1 MGVGLKQLK
10 FNYGEKD
17 TYIIHSQKICY
28 VICNCN
34 IANIDI
40 VAFHL
45 SKRLNNN
52 LYYTLE
58 KLIFSA
64 RTYKSFCP
72 SLFSQ
77 SEEKFAKCSHEREED
92 KFCDS
97 QIFHFYKN
105 LVNAY

>member
-40 VAFHL
+40 VAFYL
-45 SKRLNNN
+45 LKRLNNN

-64 RTYKSFCP
+64 RIYKSFCP
-72 SLFSQ
+72 PFSVSQ
-77 SEEKFAKCSHEREED
+77 KKNSPNAATREKKANSAIARF
-92 KFCDS
+92 F
-97 QIFHFYKN
+97 IFIK
-105 LVNAY
+105 V